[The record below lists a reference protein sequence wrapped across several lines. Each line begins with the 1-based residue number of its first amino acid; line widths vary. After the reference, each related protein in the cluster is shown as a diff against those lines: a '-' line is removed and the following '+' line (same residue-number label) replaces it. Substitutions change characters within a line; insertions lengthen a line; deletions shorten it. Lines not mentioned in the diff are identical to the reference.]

1 MWVVLAIRDQK
12 LIKSLFR
19 NTLITSLSFTIAF
32 ILGESQQA
40 YSTQEQWVAIILVGI
55 IVGSTFC
62 TGIAIFGLFNNGPNP
77 VLDTI
82 VPIVVLPVIIGSY
95 LTAFGKRSTLIMV
108 GCTRDQYSTS
118 ATHIVR
124 GLSYTTLSVLLFT
137 CLLSLIAIL
146 PFRYSNCKTQKRIC
160 FCTVTVCWLSTFVF
174 TVVTAEYLMATAFYE
189 ESNGSSIALRASSW
203 GLGQVMSVIMMA
215 SFIWQIANFYFEH
228 HGISL
233 SVQWMSCGFH
243 FRRTPP
249 DARQDTEMG
258 ILPPGRDNS
267 TDQSGD
273 PRRNVDLTNANSE
286 TDQVASMTQE

>member
-62 TGIAIFGLFNNGPNP
+62 TGVAIFGLFNNGPNP

-95 LTAFGKRSTLIMV
+95 LTAFGKMSTWIMV
-108 GCTRDQYSTS
+108 GCTRDQYSMS
-118 ATHIVR
+118 AIHIVQ

-146 PFRYSNCKTQKRIC
+146 PFRSSNCKTQRIC
-160 FCTVTVCWLSTFVF
+160 FCIVSICWLLTLVF
-174 TVVTAEYLMATAFYE
+174 TIVTAEYLMATAFYE
-189 ESNGSSIALRASSW
+189 ESDGSRIALRASSW
-203 GLGQVMSVIMMA
+203 GLGQVMTVIMMA
-215 SFIWQIANFYFEH
+215 SFIWQIANFYFERNH
-228 HGISL
+228 VSL

-243 FRRTPP
+243 FRHTLP
-249 DARQDTEMG
+249 DARQDTEIG

-267 TDQSGD
+267 TDQSRES
-273 PRRNVDLTNANSE
+273 RRNVGITNANPE
-286 TDQVASMTQE
+286 TDQVASSTHE